1 MRSAVRKEHA
11 RNKDG
16 QLTNWK
22 TERRFVF
29 IQFLQLTPLPK
40 IMLNCRTEKW
50 RRREKRAERNAQTVG
65 YLIMR
70 QQHQS
75 LFIAVAKE
83 AALRADARYR
93 KGESMRHL
101 GKSIDYLLIFVSER
115 TNGDWSA
122 YVTLCARAR
131 VCVCVCVC
139 VCNMVIIW

>member
-1 MRSAVRKEHA
+1 
-11 RNKDG
+11 
-16 QLTNWK
+16 
-22 TERRFVF
+22 
-29 IQFLQLTPLPK
+29 
-40 IMLNCRTEKW
+40 
-50 RRREKRAERNAQTVG
+50 
-65 YLIMR
+65 MR

-122 YVTLCARAR
+122 YVTLCAR

-139 VCNMVIIW
+139 VCNMVII